1 MENHIQI
8 NLDKIFIP
16 LINFSTCVLDLV
28 YNNKKYRFSYP
39 LKSPIDLYL
48 SSKFQ
53 NDTQVITLTVMII
66 MGNKYK
72 KIARGDIHLYKK
84 YFLGDKSVIEKWIY
98 LTLFQ
103 TQLENMGHNTDII
116 KAELNKGKIY
126 MTMTIVDPVE
136 MKKNILIKDPIT
148 SNKTE
153 RFRSIVENS
162 NAFLKKIKQKKSDEI
177 LEDLYE
183 DLDEYARMGEFCDG
197 LSDIS
202 ISIVD
207 LNEEGREGIDINEL
221 ANDEYIK
228 HLSEL
233 IKQDYENIL
242 PNDPKALQELD
253 EELYKKYQELS
264 VKYNETLNALNKEAE
279 EMRLKAKDYYE
290 KYKAIKADIYKRRKA
305 LKENKKALKDEIAN
319 NSEMNKKILEGVD
332 NYKKEVDYLDK
343 AVSAKE
349 KDDTTSEMPEDLAPF
364 GKIIEALVN
373 SGINIFEC
381 TQLSDKEKEKLKKIS
396 PVFNEIIPEPKKEEE
411 NVEEP
416 SGNSVEDPELGNK
429 IIQLIENDVNQLFN
443 QKKITSVKIDQID
456 DTKYSFENEDGIK
469 EIVLKIEKDALLT
482 TSGEK
487 FSKWLQR
494 NFHC

>member
-8 NLDKIFIP
+8 NLEKIFIP

-28 YNNKKYRFSYP
+28 YNNKKYRFTYP

-53 NDTQVITLTVMII
+53 NDTQVMTLTVMII
-66 MGNKYK
+66 VGNKYK

-84 YFLGDKSVIEKWIY
+84 YFLGDKSVIEKWVY

-136 MKKNILIKDPIT
+136 MKKNIMIKDPIT

-221 ANDEYIK
+221 VNDEYIK
-228 HLSEL
+228 KLGDL

-242 PNDPKALQELD
+242 PNDPKVLQELD
-253 EELYKKYQELS
+253 EELFKKYQELS

-305 LKENKKALKDEIAN
+305 LKENKKALKDEIAD
-319 NSEMNKKILEGVD
+319 NSEMNKKILERVN
-332 NYKKEVDYLDK
+332 NYKKEVDYFDN
-343 AVSAKE
+343 AVDAKE
-349 KDDTTSEMPEDLAPF
+349 NNEATPEMPEDLAPF

-373 SGINIFEC
+373 SGINVFEC
-381 TQLSDKEKEKLKKIS
+381 AQFTDKEKEKLKKIS
-396 PVFNEIIPEPKKEEE
+396 PIFNEIIPPPQKEQEQE
-411 NVEEP
+411 HVEEP
-416 SGNSVEDPELGNK
+416 SGNSDPELGNK

-443 QKKITSVKIDQID
+443 QKLIKSVKIDQID
-456 DTKYSFENEDGIK
+456 DTKYTFENEDGVK
-469 EIVLKIEKDALLT
+469 EVVLKIEKGTLLT
-482 TSGEK
+482 SSGEG